1 MKIKNVKVSTDTE
14 KQLATIKTKYG
25 LMSDAAAFRI
35 AVALIAGESK

>member
-1 MKIKNVKVSTDTE
+1 MKMKNVRVSTEVE
-14 KQLATIKTKYG
+14 KQLTIIKNRYG